1 MKFFIDTA
9 NLVEIAEAASL
20 GILDGVTTNPT
31 LLAREVQRTGSDP
44 GQILRQICESV
55 DGPVSAEVTHLDVE
69 GMIRDGRELS
79 AIHSNIVIKIPIT
92 EDGLKATRILESEKI
107 AVNTTLV
114 FSTNQAM
121 LAAKAGTTYV
131 SPFIGRLD
139 DVGHEGMDLIREIIQ
154 IFLEYGLKSEV
165 IVASVRHPLHVVE
178 AALTGAHIVTIPFKV
193 IKQMTRHPLT
203 DVGIERFAS
212 DWKKAFPDGRTVK

>member
-9 NLVEIAEAASL
+9 NLEEIGEAASL

-31 LLAREVQRTGSDP
+31 LLAREVARTGGDP
-44 GQILRQICESV
+44 KDILHQICESV
-55 DGPVSAEVTHLDVE
+55 EGPVSAEVTRLDIE
-69 GMIRDGRELS
+69 GMIGDGRELS
-79 AIHSNIVIKIPIT
+79 RIHSNIVIKIPIT
-92 EDGLKATRILESEKI
+92 EEGLKATRVLESEKI
-107 AVNTTLV
+107 RVNTTLV

-139 DVGHEGMDLIREIIQ
+139 DIGHEGMDVVREIVQ

-193 IKQMTRHPLT
+193 IKQMARHPLT
-203 DVGIERFAS
+203 DIGIDRFAS
-212 DWKKAFPDGRTVK
+212 DWEKAFPKRRSAK